1 MESKR
6 SEFFDLVI
14 VFFVFSFI
22 GWIYEIILSICVGS
36 LCDPGFLTGP
46 YLAVYGG
53 TIIIVFILLGSKK
66 EKKGIIKIMTKHQIT
81 GIIFTTI
88 IYMLISGLCVTSV
101 EFVSAKLLYSNFS
114 VRLWD
119 YSVMPYN
126 YEGVI
131 SLPTSLLWIV
141 LIPIIMFIFFDSIYY
156 LIKKIPIKV
165 SKIISFIL
173 ISIFVIDII
182 FNVSF
187 ILINGYSFR
196 LYI

>member
-1 MESKR
+1 MKSKR

-22 GWIYEIILSICVGS
+22 GFCYEIILSIINGHI
-36 LCDPGFLTGP
+36 CDPGFLIGP
-46 YLAVYGG
+46 YLVVYGG
-53 TIIIVFILLGSKK
+53 TIIIVFLLLGSKK

-81 GIIFTTI
+81 GIIFRTI
-88 IYMLISGLCVTSV
+88 IYMLISGLCVTS
-101 EFVSAKLLYSNFS
+101 
-114 VRLWD
+114 
-119 YSVMPYN
+119 
-126 YEGVI
+126 VI

-141 LIPIIMFIFFDSIYY
+141 LIPIIMFLFFDPIYY
-156 LIKKIPIKV
+156 LIKKIPVKV
-165 SKIISFIL
+165 SKILSMIL
-173 ISIFVIDII
+173 ITIFVIDVI

>member
-1 MESKR
+1 
-6 SEFFDLVI
+6 
-14 VFFVFSFI
+14 
-22 GWIYEIILSICVGS
+22 
-36 LCDPGFLTGP
+36 
-46 YLAVYGG
+46 
-53 TIIIVFILLGSKK
+53 
-66 EKKGIIKIMTKHQIT
+66 MTCP
-81 GIIFTTI
+81 I

-126 YEGVI
+126 YEGFI

-141 LIPIIMFIFFDSIYY
+141 LIPIIMFLFFDPIYY
-156 LIKKIPIKV
+156 LIKKIPVKV
-165 SKIISFIL
+165 SKILSIIL
-173 ISIFVIDII
+173 ITIFVIDVI